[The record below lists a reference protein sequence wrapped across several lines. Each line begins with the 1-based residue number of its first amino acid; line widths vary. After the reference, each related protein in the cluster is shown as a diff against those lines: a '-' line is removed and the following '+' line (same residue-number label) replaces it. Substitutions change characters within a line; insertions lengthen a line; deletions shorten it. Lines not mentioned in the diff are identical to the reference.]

1 MANHRVAALLIAS
14 LLVAV
19 AVADARLTKPRHA
32 RVTLH
37 YDAHGREYSRAQRK
51 SPAAYFVSDA
61 AKVPALTCSKA
72 HAVKVGETCFSIAE
86 AAGLTQDQFLG
97 FNPNINCEKVFIGQW
112 VCIAATS
119 A

>member
-37 YDAHGREYSRAQRK
+37 YDAHGR
-51 SPAAYFVSDA
+51 AYFVSDA